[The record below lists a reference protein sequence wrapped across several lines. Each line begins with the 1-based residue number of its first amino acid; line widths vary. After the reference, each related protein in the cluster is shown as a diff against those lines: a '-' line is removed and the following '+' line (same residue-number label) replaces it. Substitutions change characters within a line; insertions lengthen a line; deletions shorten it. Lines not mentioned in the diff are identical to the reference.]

1 MCVFFPLL
9 FYISFIYIYI
19 FIYRNNLSRC
29 RCCRSLTSVLSF
41 SCVTKIIIYLSLL
54 NIARPN
60 GTMGFRTEARIK
72 NRQVYVR
79 IYAYIYIYIY
89 NCRKISVS
97 CRAAAT
103 GSELLSPQR
112 REWYDEPDL
121 KSSSSAF
128 KKRTHHVSHLLTS
141 TFLHR

>member
-1 MCVFFPLL
+1 MEQWAFEPKQEP
-9 FYISFIYIYI
+9 
-19 FIYRNNLSRC
+19 
-29 RCCRSLTSVLSF
+29 
-41 SCVTKIIIYLSLL
+41 KIDKFTY
-54 NIARPN
+54 
-60 GTMGFRTEARIK
+60 
-72 NRQVYVR
+72 VYTH
-79 IYAYIYIYIY
+79 IYIY